1 MAPPRIPKRRT
12 EEGQDIP
19 ILGIQCEDA
28 DADADDTTLHDN
40 DDDEVVVVVDV
51 VVVWPWTNPRTKII
65 MPIMIVIFINSGLP
79 ICHNNLESKLIG
91 RDLLWDS

>member
-19 ILGIQCEDA
+19 ILGIQFEDANA
-28 DADADDTTLHDN
+28 DADADDTTLHDD
-40 DDDEVVVVVDV
+40 DDDEVVVVV

-65 MPIMIVIFINSGLP
+65 MPIMTTIFISSGLP
-79 ICHNNLESKLIG
+79 ICQKNLESRLIG
-91 RDLLWDS
+91 RDLL